1 MQKIMFNDRYGLT
14 QAVIEGRKTMTR
26 RLVPW
31 SLTEQWIEFVSDAP
45 SVGGVYVH
53 ESEKDFYERETPRY
67 KVGEIVAVAQ
77 NYFSTYDESK
87 WENGIWYNEFADGS
101 DITNHA
107 GWINKMFVKAEYM
120 PHQIRIT
127 GIRCER
133 LQDISDEDCMKEGV
147 LEHPYRG
154 YMVDGI
160 VYKNSKDKEYN
171 GSLQI
176 FDTPREAFAVLIDK
190 VSGRG
195 TWASNPWVVVYEFEL
210 IK

>member
-1 MQKIMFNDRYGLT
+1 MFNDRYGLT

-160 VYKNSKDKEYN
+160 VYKNSKDKEL
-171 GSLQI
+171 SLI
-176 FDTPREAFAVLIDK
+176 HISEPTRLRRISYAVLCLK
-190 VSGRG
+190 KKKNRTRG
-195 TWASNPWVVVYEFEL
+195 MTQE
-210 IK
+210 